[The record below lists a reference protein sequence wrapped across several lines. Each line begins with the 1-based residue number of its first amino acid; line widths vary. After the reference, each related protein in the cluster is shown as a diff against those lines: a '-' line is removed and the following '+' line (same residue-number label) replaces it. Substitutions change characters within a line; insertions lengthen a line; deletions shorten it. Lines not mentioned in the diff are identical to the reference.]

1 MKTPI
6 LGGVVGRSIQASVT
20 FTRPANTTGYTAGD
34 VVSNSASASTLME
47 FTNFARSKG
56 GSGYITAALL
66 ATDKKSIVPAF
77 RLHLFNSASPTRA
90 VDNVAHEELYAD
102 LSKVAGPPIDLD
114 AMTTPADTTNSTLSK
129 TSDGTLRTPFK
140 CADDSCSLFVLL
152 ETLTDFTPA
161 SGESFTLILHAD
173 LD

>member
-20 FTRPANTTGYTAGD
+20 FTRPANVDAYTVGD
-34 VVSNSASASTLME
+34 VVSNGVTALLA

-56 GSGYITAALL
+56 GSGYITAAIL

-77 RLHLFNSASPTRA
+77 RLHLFNASDPTVA
-90 VDNVAHEELYAD
+90 ADNAAHKELYTEIA
-102 LSKVAGPPIDLD
+102 KIAGPPIALA
-114 AMTTPADTTNSTLSK
+114 AMTTPADTTNSTLSQ
-129 TSDGTLRTPFK
+129 TSDATLRVPFK
-140 CADDSCSLFVLL
+140 CADDSVALYVLL

-161 SGESFTLILHAD
+161 SGESFTLTLHAD